1 MMYALWEI
9 AIPLLIAFLLG
20 VLLGWVIWRWRRTKV
35 TGSEWN
41 RLQERAHQGDRAGAR
56 PEGSVDSDRRIT
68 ALTAD
73 VEVRDI
79 EIAQLRKALA
89 DTRPKA

>member
-20 VLLGWVIWRWRRTKV
+20 VLLGWVNWRWRRTRI

-41 RLQERAHQGDRAGAR
+41 RLQERARQGDQAGAR
-56 PEGSVDSDRRIT
+56 PDGSVDSDRRIT
-68 ALTAD
+68 ALIAD

-79 EIAQLRKALA
+79 EIAQLRKTLA
-89 DTRPKA
+89 DTRPRT